1 VTSYELR
8 LHHHA
13 EGELDALPAQQR
25 DRMVRALR
33 EVAATRGV
41 VSHKD
46 VSKLEDTYLY
56 RVKVGDYRAL
66 IHLRTPDLRVVA
78 VGHRRNIY
86 DRIPTA
92 ELRAER

>member
-1 VTSYELR
+1 MTSYDLR

-13 EGELDALPAQQR
+13 EDELDDVPAEER
-25 DRMVRALR
+25 SRLVEILR

-41 VSHKD
+41 VSHPK
-46 VSKLEDTYLY
+46 VGRLEDTFLM
-56 RVKVGDYRAL
+56 RVKSGDYRAL
-66 IHLRTPDLRVVA
+66 IHLRKPDLRVVA

>member
-1 VTSYELR
+1 MTSYDLR

-13 EGELDALPAQQR
+13 QDELDALPAEER
-25 DRMVRALR
+25 DRMVSTLR

-46 VSKLEDTYLY
+46 VGKLEDTYLY

-66 IHLRTPDLRVVA
+66 IQLRTPEVRVVA

-86 DRIPTA
+86 DRISAA
-92 ELRAER
+92 EGRAER